1 MRFDATRERHLT
13 RLARCVKNSNER
25 SSDSLRPTPRGL
37 NEENK
42 IYQLKWCIGEEKKPW
57 DKKFL
62 KRH

>member
-1 MRFDATRERHLT
+1 MRFDATGERHLA

-25 SSDSLRPTPRGL
+25 FNDSLGPTTRGL

-42 IYQLKWCIGEEKKPW
+42 IYQLKWSIGDDKTPW
-57 DKKFL
+57 EKKFL